1 MSISSSKIREINV
14 FFGLIGMMNTWN
26 ILEPLGIGLDLR
38 DNNNGCRITVGSED
52 HQLPQRDKI

>member
-26 ILEPLGIGLDLR
+26 ILELLGIGLDLR